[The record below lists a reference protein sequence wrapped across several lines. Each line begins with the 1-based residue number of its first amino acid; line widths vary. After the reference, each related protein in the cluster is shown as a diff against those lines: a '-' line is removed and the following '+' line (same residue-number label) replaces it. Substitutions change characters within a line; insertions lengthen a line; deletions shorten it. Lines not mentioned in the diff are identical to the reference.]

1 MRHFVS
7 TLPLVA
13 LLAACGGEAPAP
25 TATAPVVAAPPAPPP
40 APAAPPT
47 FECCADAKVD
57 SVVGAYV
64 DVQAAL
70 AKDDNAGAATAL
82 TALLAATTAAKAET
96 TLDAES
102 AAFVATIEAES
113 TAAAAAADIAARR
126 TAMKKVSAA
135 AIPLAKKH
143 PGGSRTLSEAYC
155 PMADASWL
163 QTGTTIANPYYGS
176 EMLTCGS
183 FK

>member
-13 LLAACGGEAPAP
+13 LLAACGGEAAAP
-25 TATAPVVAAPPAPPP
+25 TATAPVVAAP
-40 APAAPPT
+40 AAPPT
-47 FECCADAKVD
+47 FACCADAKVD

-70 AKDDNAGAATAL
+70 AKDDNAGAATSLTAL

-102 AAFVATIEAES
+102 AAFVATIEAET